1 MIYDILPTGKEN
13 AISATVLTDLIG
25 CKDTRELRLM
35 IASERDA
42 GQWICSSTSGGY
54 YKPKNRAEIAE
65 YYRMMTSR
73 SMGNFRASRWARNA
87 LKAMEGQQEIELIQ
101 ERGLLWH

>member
-13 AISATVLTDLIG
+13 AISATDLVRLTG
-25 CKDTRELRLM
+25 CKDTRELRLI

-42 GQWICSSTSGGY
+42 GYWICSSTSGGY
-54 YKPKNRAEIAE
+54 YRPKDRLEIAE
-65 YYRMMTSR
+65 YERMMRSR
-73 SMGNFRASRWARNA
+73 SIGNFRASRWARNA

-101 ERGLLWH
+101 ERGLP